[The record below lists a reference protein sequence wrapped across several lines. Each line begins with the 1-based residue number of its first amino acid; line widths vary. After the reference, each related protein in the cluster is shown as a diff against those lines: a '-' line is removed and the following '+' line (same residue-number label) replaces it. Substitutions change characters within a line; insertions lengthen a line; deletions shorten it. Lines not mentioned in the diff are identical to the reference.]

1 MKTEKYLQRIGAEQI
16 TFVPNLENLKHLQ
29 RQHLLNIPFENLD
42 IHWKKPIDLKSE
54 SLYRKIVENK
64 RGGFC
69 YELNG
74 LFFELLRKTGY
85 KSKRVSARVSDGKGN
100 FGQEFDHLA
109 IVTRI
114 EGEDYLVDVGF
125 GDFFAE
131 PIKFVLDEE
140 QTDANGTFL
149 IKRFDEKYF
158 EVAKKN
164 GESFISQYIFT
175 PRERE
180 IYEFEDMCLFHQTS
194 PDSHFTQNK
203 VCSLMRA
210 GGRKTLTDKRFI
222 TTKAT
227 QKEEITINSEEEFA
241 EILESKFGIKSP
253 IQFATKNADDKMTV
267 VRKSL

>member
-1 MKTEKYLQRIGAEQI
+1 MKTEKYLQRIEIEQ
-16 TFVPNLENLKHLQ
+16 TDFVPNLENLKHLQ

-54 SLYRKIVENK
+54 SLYRKIVESK

-74 LFFELLRKTGY
+74 LFFELLQNTGY
-85 KSKRVSARVSDGKGN
+85 ESKRISARVSDGKGN

-109 IVTRI
+109 IITRI
-114 EGEDYLVDVGF
+114 ESEDYLVDVGF

-149 IKRFDEKYF
+149 IKRFDEEYF
-158 EVAKKN
+158 EVTKKN
-164 GESFISQYIFT
+164 EESFISQYIFT
-175 PRERE
+175 LCERRLS
-180 IYEFEDMCLFHQTS
+180 EFEDMCLFHQTS

-203 VCSLMRA
+203 VCSLMLA
-210 GGRKTLTDKRFI
+210 DGRKTLTDKRFI
-222 TTKAT
+222 TTKAN
-227 QKEEITINSEEEFA
+227 QKEEITINSEKEFE
-241 EILESKFGIKSP
+241 EILEREFGLKSP
-253 IQFATKNADDKMTV
+253 VFF
-267 VRKSL
+267 R

>member
-1 MKTEKYLQRIGAEQI
+1 MKTEKYLQRIGTEQ
-16 TFVPNLENLKHLQ
+16 TDFVPNLDNLKHLQ
-29 RQHLLNIPFENLD
+29 RRHLLNIPFENLD
-42 IHWKKPIDLKSE
+42 IHWKKPIDLSSE
-54 SLYRKIVENK
+54 SLYRKIVENR

-74 LFFELLRKTGY
+74 LFFELLQNTGY
-85 KSKRVSARVSDGKGN
+85 ESKRVSARVSDGKGN

-109 IVTRI
+109 IITRI

-131 PIKFVLDEE
+131 PIKFVLGEE

-149 IKRFDEKYF
+149 IRKFDEKYF

-164 GESFISQYIFT
+164 EESFISQYIFT
-175 PRERE
+175 LQERSLS
-180 IYEFEDMCLFHQTS
+180 EFGDMCLFHQTS

-203 VCSLMRA
+203 VCSLMHT
-210 GGRKTLTDKRFI
+210 GGRKTLTDKKFI

-227 QKEEITINSEEEFA
+227 QKKEVAINSEEEFE
-241 EILESKFGIKSP
+241 EILEREFGIKP
-253 IQFATKNADDKMTV
+253 PVQFEPKNAVGRMTAT
-267 VRKSL
+267 RKSL